1 MHDGCLW
8 LSEPIP
14 IIDMLIHR
22 IMKLPYKGA
31 DPAKEFGGKGGE
43 KELVDRMKIEF
54 GLSKKSGGYSIHSI
68 QD

>member
-1 MHDGCLW
+1 
-8 LSEPIP
+8 
-14 IIDMLIHR
+14 
-22 IMKLPYKGA
+22 MKLPYKGA